1 MKAFIFLYIGLFT
14 MSISA
19 QNPKEVLNNLPPDL
33 QQQLKDQAKTKGAM
47 TFKVLPS
54 KSTIGVELT
63 NVPSNVPMVF
73 QDAFKSGSVLIY
85 DINYDVDICPN
96 SGGSPDFTYWILH
109 IDENSF
115 YGNTFMTNQENKT
128 AAIDIRG
135 RMDKYK
141 PAADFCSSK
150 NIIKVASG
158 SGGMS
163 VDFKTFMHIA
173 PRKFQVWEGQTESTQ
188 NMLSPKELRDFFRK
202 HLNDYYKYI
211 ASYKGNPHT
220 PNFIGN
226 DDGSIDPGGHVV
238 PSGNEESGNWKAIR
252 DGLVSLKNAVD
263 VFSIAKDITDFA
275 LSGVKLF
282 GPAKQYNTDYI
293 GDATDFMSSAL
304 SINSL
309 DPSSIAEGVIYENV
323 NNMVAAFAEHNKNYA
338 KKGNANAQQI
348 MKKAKVP
355 INNPSIYKEA
365 INADLM
371 AYELNNMFDQLDKID
386 EQIEAMNI
394 PERVAV
400 GRVWGPDLWQAVQ
413 SYALPNNPASFVGSS
428 VNPSDTSMGMDP
440 KILEAMQNAGY
451 EIPNIDVNA
460 MIKQAQDKIPDG
472 VNIDLSAP
480 LFIGQLYG
488 TKIHTFEDGKTQWP
502 RMMLNFSISSPK
514 IAIDNDWLDADT
526 IFDDIESENQDDDNP
541 KPKIYYISTT
551 GNDSNPGTNVAPF
564 ASMQKALDIAQ
575 IDRLGHKRVTI
586 IVKNGMYKQ
595 TAKIDLGTI
604 TSLPELTITAEEKY
618 GAVFT
623 SSEKVANDIEWTQ
636 NGSVWEAP
644 KPLHAQELQF
654 TPNTSP
660 FTHPVPVISVNGKRL
675 MHIPLDDVAA
685 PNLYSLLG
693 DSVKINPPTEVSNL
707 NIADVQI
714 STRAFAIKFKGSGKV
729 VIRDLKLINYPMPNA
744 TNSPGIEHGGQVII
758 MGCKFE

>member
-1 MKAFIFLYIGLFT
+1 
-14 MSISA
+14 MSVYA
-19 QNPKEVLNNLPPDL
+19 QNPEDVLNNLPPNL
-33 QQQLKDQAKTKGAM
+33 QQQLKNQGLTNGPI
-47 TFKVLPS
+47 TFKIIPS
-54 KSTIGVELT
+54 KSTIGIQLT
-63 NVPSNVPMVF
+63 NVPDDVPNVF
-73 QDAFKSGSVLIY
+73 KDALSGGSVLIY
-85 DINYDVDICPN
+85 DINYDADICPN

-115 YGNTFMTNQENKT
+115 YGNTFLTNQENKT
-128 AAIDIRG
+128 ATIDIRG

-158 SGGMS
+158 AGGMS
-163 VDFKTFMHIA
+163 VNFKTFMHIA
-173 PRKFQVWEGQTESTQ
+173 PRKFQVWEGRTESTQ
-188 NMLSPKELRDFFRK
+188 NVPSAKELRDFFRK
-202 HLNDYYKYI
+202 NFKDYYKYI
-211 ASYKGNPHT
+211 ASYQGNPHT

-226 DDGSIDPGGHVV
+226 DDGSIDPGGRVPV
-238 PSGNEESGNWKAIR
+238 PSGNEVSGKWKAIR
-252 DGLVSLKNAVD
+252 DGMVALKTAVD
-263 VFSIAKDITDFA
+263 VFSISKDITDFA
-275 LSGVKLF
+275 LSGIKLF
-282 GPAKQYNTDYI
+282 GPAKQFSADYI
-293 GDATDFMSSAL
+293 GDASDFMSSAL

-323 NNMVAAFAEHNKNYA
+323 SNMVAAFAEHNKNYA
-338 KKGNANAQQI
+338 KKGNTNAQQI

-355 INNPSIYKEA
+355 INNSNVYKDA

-413 SYALPNNPASFVGSS
+413 SYALPNNPTSFVGSS
-428 VNPSDTSMGMDP
+428 VNPSDTTMGMDP

-480 LFIGQLYG
+480 LFSGQLYG

-514 IAIDNDWLDADT
+514 TVIDNDWLDADT
-526 IFDDIESENQDDDNP
+526 IFDDIENENQDDDNS
-541 KPKIYYISTT
+541 KPKIYYLSTT

-586 IVKNGMYKQ
+586 IVKNGVYKQ
-595 TAKIDLGTI
+595 TAEIDLGTI
-604 TSLPELTITAEEKY
+604 TSLPELTITAEEKH

-660 FTHPVPVISVNGKRL
+660 FTHPVPVITVNGKRL
-675 MHIPLDDVAA
+675 MHIPLENVQA

-693 DSVKINPPTEVSNL
+693 NSVKINPPTEVSNL
-707 NIADVQI
+707 NIADVEI
-714 STRAFAIKFKGSGKV
+714 STRAFAIKFRGLGKV
-729 VIRDLKLINYPMPNA
+729 TVKDLKLINYPMPNA
-744 TNSPGIEHGGQVII
+744 TNSPGIEHGGQVIL
-758 MGCKFE
+758 MGCKFQ

>member
-1 MKAFIFLYIGLFT
+1 MKVVIFLCIGLIT

-19 QNPKEVLNNLPPDL
+19 QNPEEVLNNLPPNL
-33 QQQLKDQAKTKGAM
+33 QQQLINQEQTKCPN
-47 TFKVLPS
+47 TYKIIPS
-54 KSTIGVELT
+54 KSTIGIQLT
-63 NVPSNVPMVF
+63 NVPDDVPNVF
-73 QDAFKSGSVLIY
+73 KDALTGGSVLIY

-96 SGGSPDFTYWILH
+96 SGNSPDFTYWILH

-115 YGNTFMTNQENKT
+115 YGNTFKTNQENKT

-141 PAADFCSSK
+141 PAADFCTSK
-150 NIIKVASG
+150 NIVKVASG
-158 SGGMS
+158 PGGMS
-163 VDFKTFMHIA
+163 VNFKTFMHIA
-173 PRKFQVWEGQTESTQ
+173 PRKFQVWEGRNESNQ
-188 NMLSPKELRDFFRK
+188 NFLNAKELRDFFRK
-202 HLNDYYKYI
+202 HLKDYYKYI
-211 ASYKGNPHT
+211 ASYQGNPHT

-226 DDGSIDPGGHVV
+226 DDGSIDPGGRVPV
-238 PSGNEESGNWKAIR
+238 PSGNEESGKWKAIR
-252 DGLVSLKNAVD
+252 DGMVALKNAVD
-263 VFSIAKDITDFA
+263 VFSISKDIADFA
-275 LSGVKLF
+275 LSGIKLF
-282 GPAKQYNTDYI
+282 GPAKQFNADYI
-293 GDATDFMSSAL
+293 GDTSDFMSSAI
-304 SINSL
+304 SINSF

-355 INNPSIYKEA
+355 INNTSIYQEA

-413 SYALPNNPASFVGSS
+413 SYALPNNPVSFVGSS
-428 VNPSDTSMGMDP
+428 TNPSDTTMGMDP
-440 KILEAMQNAGY
+440 KILEALQNAGY
-451 EIPNIDVNA
+451 NVPNIDVNA

-480 LFIGQLYG
+480 LFNGQLYG
-488 TKIHTFEDGKTQWP
+488 TKIHTFQDGNTQWP

-514 IAIDNDWLDADT
+514 TAINNDWLDADT
-526 IFDDIESENQDDDNP
+526 IFDDIESENQNDANP
-541 KPKIYYISTT
+541 KPKTYYISTT

-575 IDRLGHKRVTI
+575 TDRLAYKRVTI
-586 IVKNGMYKQ
+586 IVKNGIYKQ
-595 TAKIDLGTI
+595 TAEIDLGTI
-604 TSLPELTITAEEKY
+604 TNLPELTITAEEKY

-623 SSEKVANDIEWTQ
+623 SSEKVANDVEWIQ

-654 TPNTSP
+654 TANTNP
-660 FTHPVPVISVNGKRL
+660 LTNPVPVIAVNGKRL
-675 MHIPLDDVAA
+675 THMPLDNLPA
-685 PNLYSLLG
+685 PNIYSLLG
-693 DSVKINPPTEVSNL
+693 SIIKINPPTEINNL
-707 NIADVQI
+707 NSADVEI
-714 STRAFAIKFKGSGKV
+714 STRAFAIKFKGLGKV
-729 VIRDLKLINYPMPNA
+729 TVTNLKLVNYPMPNT
-744 TNSPGIEHGGQVII
+744 TNSPGIEHGGQVTVL
-758 MGCKFE
+758 CKFE